1 MTAPNRVLVRDA
13 GPQDFDSIVRIYGHH
28 VLYGLASFEEVPPD
42 RTEIEARFQAIRARG
57 LPYLAAELDGEVLG
71 YAYAGPFRSRP
82 GYRFSVENSVYVAA
96 EAGGRGIG
104 GALLEVLI
112 ARCTALGYRQ
122 MIAVIGDSGNRASI
136 RLHESKGFVR
146 VGTISDVGFKLGRW
160 VDSVTMQLPL
170 GEGASSLPTEPPRG
184 T

>member
-1 MTAPNRVLVRDA
+1 
-13 GPQDFDSIVRIYGHH
+13 
-28 VLYGLASFEEVPPD
+28 
-42 RTEIEARFQAIRARG
+42 
-57 LPYLAAELDGEVLG
+57 
-71 YAYAGPFRSRP
+71 
-82 GYRFSVENSVYVAA
+82 
-96 EAGGRGIG
+96 
-104 GALLEVLI
+104 
-112 ARCTALGYRQ
+112 